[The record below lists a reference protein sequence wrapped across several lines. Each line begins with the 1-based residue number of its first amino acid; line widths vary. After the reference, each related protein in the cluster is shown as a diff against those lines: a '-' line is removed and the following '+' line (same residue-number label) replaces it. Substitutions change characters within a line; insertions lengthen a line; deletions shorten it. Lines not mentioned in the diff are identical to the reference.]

1 MYADDCQLYITCD
14 SPDLNDSISKMESLI
29 SDIRVWYSR
38 NMLKLNDSKTQMLVI
53 RSKFR
58 QNFHFR
64 DISIGESIIPP
75 SPTIRNIGV
84 TWWRHQMETFSA
96 LLAICAGNSP
106 VSGEF
111 PTQRPVTRSFD
122 IIFDLRLNKQ
132 LSKQS

>member
-1 MYADDCQLYITCD
+1 
-14 SPDLNDSISKMESLI
+14 
-29 SDIRVWYSR
+29 
-38 NMLKLNDSKTQMLVI
+38 MLKLNDSKTEMLVI

-64 DISIGESIIPP
+64 DISIVESIISP

-122 IIFDLRLNKQ
+122 VIFDLRLNKQ